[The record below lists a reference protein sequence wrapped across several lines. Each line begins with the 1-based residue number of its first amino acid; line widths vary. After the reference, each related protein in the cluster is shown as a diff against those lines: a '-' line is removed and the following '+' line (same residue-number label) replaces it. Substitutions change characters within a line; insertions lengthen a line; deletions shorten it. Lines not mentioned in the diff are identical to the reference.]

1 MKEEKAQPQSDKA
14 ADLINDFLSRISHEI
29 RTPVNGLQ
37 QAAKQ
42 LEHDLSFFNNRDISR
57 LTNIMVED
65 SERLGRTIDLL
76 VNVSLVKTG
85 NYKPKFEKFDLFH
98 EVLAKLVSDYKPKAE
113 FRGLRFII
121 NSTTLNCEIKADRY
135 SVTQIF
141 SNIIDNAIN
150 YTEKGVIEIDIH
162 RNSDL
167 SLSISVIDTGIGME
181 SSFLEEIYIPFSQ
194 ESNGYS
200 RTYDGMGLGIPL
212 VKGFCDLNN
221 IELTINSQKD
231 AGTVVSLRFQP

>member
-1 MKEEKAQPQSDKA
+1 MKEERAIPQSDKS

-29 RTPVNGLQ
+29 RTPVNALQ

-57 LTNIMVED
+57 LTTIMVED

-76 VNVSLVKTG
+76 VNTSLVRTG
-85 NYKPKFEKFDLFH
+85 NYKAKMEKFDLFH
-98 EVLAKLVSDYKPKAE
+98 EVLARIVSDYKPKAE
-113 FRGLRFII
+113 AKGLRFII
-121 NSTTLNCEIKADRY
+121 NSTTLNCDVRADRY

-181 SSFLEEIYIPFSQ
+181 SSFLEEIFVPFSQ

-231 AGTVVSLRFQP
+231 AGTVVSLRFEG

>member
-1 MKEEKAQPQSDKA
+1 MKEERAIPQSDKS

-29 RTPVNGLQ
+29 RTPVNALQ

-57 LTNIMVED
+57 LTTIMVED

-76 VNVSLVKTG
+76 VNTSLVRTG
-85 NYKPKFEKFDLFH
+85 NYKAKMEKFDLFH
-98 EVLAKLVSDYKPKAE
+98 EVLARIVSDYKPKAVAK
-113 FRGLRFII
+113 GLRFII
-121 NSTTLNCEIKADRY
+121 NSTTLNCDVRADRY

-181 SSFLEEIYIPFSQ
+181 SSFLEEIFVPFSQ

-231 AGTVVSLRFQP
+231 AGTVVSLRFEG

>member
-1 MKEEKAQPQSDKA
+1 MKEEKAQPKSDKS

-29 RTPVNGLQ
+29 RTPVNALQ

-57 LTNIMVED
+57 LTTIMVED

-76 VNVSLVKTG
+76 VNTSLVRTG

-98 EVLAKLVSDYKPKAE
+98 EVLAKIVSDYKPKAE
-113 FRGLRFII
+113 AKGLRFII
-121 NSTTLNCEIKADRY
+121 NSTTLNCEVRADRY

-162 RNSDL
+162 RNSDQ
-167 SLSISVIDTGIGME
+167 SLSVSIIDTGIGMNPE
-181 SSFLEEIYIPFSQ
+181 YLEEIFTPFSQ

-200 RTYDGMGLGIPL
+200 RNFDGMGLGLLL
-212 VKGFCDLNN
+212 VKGFCDLNK
-221 IELTINSQKD
+221 IDLSIQSQKE
-231 AGTVVSLRFQP
+231 AGTVVSLKFEG

>member
-1 MKEEKAQPQSDKA
+1 VKEERAIPQSDKS

-29 RTPVNGLQ
+29 RTPVNALQ

-57 LTNIMVED
+57 LTTIMVED

-76 VNVSLVKTG
+76 VNTSLVRTG
-85 NYKPKFEKFDLFH
+85 NYKAKMEKFDLFH
-98 EVLAKLVSDYKPKAE
+98 EVLARIVSDYKPKAE
-113 FRGLRFII
+113 AKGLRFII
-121 NSTTLNCEIKADRY
+121 NSTTLNCDVRADRY

-181 SSFLEEIYIPFSQ
+181 SSFLEEIFVPFSQ

-231 AGTVVSLRFQP
+231 AGTVVSLRFEG